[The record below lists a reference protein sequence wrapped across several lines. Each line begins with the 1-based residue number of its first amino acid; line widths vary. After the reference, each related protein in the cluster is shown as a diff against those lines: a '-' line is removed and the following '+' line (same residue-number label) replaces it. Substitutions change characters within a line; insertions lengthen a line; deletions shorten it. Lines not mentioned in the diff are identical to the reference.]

1 MLDSNSETTRS
12 ARALHRVLVK
22 ARHLALHNSVEQLAG
37 ILDWA
42 EILADDLAAQED
54 RGRQFAEHLEGLGE
68 DHPEFAGVFRDYKD
82 GRL

>member
-1 MLDSNSETTRS
+1 MLDSISETARS

-22 ARHLALHNSVEQLAG
+22 ARHLALNNSAEQLAG

-42 EILADDLAAQED
+42 ELLASDLAASE
-54 RGRQFAEHLEGLGE
+54 GCIRQFGEHLEGLGE

-82 GRL
+82 GWL